1 MHASGYRVSTE
12 AKQRLYNSLQGI
24 KTILILSSSFILL
37 SQLATSTH
45 SSLATSSSL
54 NKLGPIQKIT
64 SAFTGTKPSAN
75 ATRLQLIRNNVAAN
89 VEKIKNIVNTTLG
102 DVRNTIKKTI
112 NETRNALLGFGI
124 KVTEIGSI
132 VIAAIATI
140 AVIRQPWLRLDK
152 THSPLL
158 KRIELTAYDID
169 DTHLPLNLRTFK
181 ISYSINRVVVRNRGW
196 KAAKNCKGILK
207 IGNEEVKVYWYTST
221 SFEKDGMTIN
231 RHSAEYLDL
240 FAIVDGETSE
250 IFNSLS
256 EHISK
261 LKEYVNDE
269 TFTDAFLRQGF
280 NATIDA
286 LSNRYKSAEDIP
298 LIIIQDAADG
308 WNIARKQ
315 HYNTVKEAES
325 RRSLMTDSNIPI
337 ERIKDITKV
346 IVTSENARRLQES
359 MTILDRPADI
369 QGTAIRF

>member
-1 MHASGYRVSTE
+1 
-12 AKQRLYNSLQGI
+12 
-24 KTILILSSSFILL
+24 LSSSFILL
-37 SQLATSTH
+37 SQLVTSTH

-54 NKLGPIQKIT
+54 NNLGPIQKIT
-64 SAFTGTKPSAN
+64 SAFTGTKPSTN
-75 ATRLQLIRNNVAAN
+75 DTRLQLIRNNVAAN

-140 AVIRQPWLRLDK
+140 TVIRQPWLRLDK
-152 THSPLL
+152 THSPLS
-158 KRIELTAYDID
+158 KRIELDAYDID

-181 ISYSINRVVVRNRGW
+181 INYSINRVAVRNRGW

-250 IFNSLS
+250 IFNNLS

-261 LKEYVNDE
+261 LKDYVNGE
-269 TFTDAFLRQGF
+269 TFTDVFLRQGF
-280 NATIDA
+280 NDTIDA

-298 LIIIQDAADG
+298 RIIIQDAADG

-315 HYNTVKEAES
+315 EAEF
-325 RRSLMTDSNIPI
+325 RRSLMTGNNIPI

-346 IVTSENARRLQES
+346 IVASENARRLQEPI
-359 MTILDRPADI
+359 TILDRPADI

>member
-1 MHASGYRVSTE
+1 MHASGYRVSAE

-24 KTILILSSSFILL
+24 RTILILSSSFILL
-37 SQLATSTH
+37 SQLVTSTH
-45 SSLATSSSL
+45 SSLATSSS
-54 NKLGPIQKIT
+54 PIQKIT
-64 SAFTGTKPSAN
+64 SAFTGTKPSTN

-112 NETRNALLGFGI
+112 NETRNALLSFGI

-140 AVIRQPWLRLDK
+140 TVIRQPWLRLDK

-158 KRIELTAYDID
+158 KRIELAAYDID

-196 KAAKNCKGILK
+196 KAAKNCKGMLK
-207 IGNEEVKVYWYTST
+207 IGNEELKVYWYTFT

-240 FAIVDGETSE
+240 FAIVDGEPSE
-250 IFNSLS
+250 IFNSLF

-261 LKEYVNDE
+261 LKDYVNGE
-269 TFTDAFLRQGF
+269 TFTDVFLP
-280 NATIDA
+280 N
-286 LSNRYKSAEDIP
+286 LC
-298 LIIIQDAADG
+298 
-308 WNIARKQ
+308 
-315 HYNTVKEAES
+315 
-325 RRSLMTDSNIPI
+325 
-337 ERIKDITKV
+337 
-346 IVTSENARRLQES
+346 
-359 MTILDRPADI
+359 
-369 QGTAIRF
+369 

>member
-1 MHASGYRVSTE
+1 MHASGYRVSAE

-37 SQLATSTH
+37 SQLVTSTH

-64 SAFTGTKPSAN
+64 SAFTGTKPSTN

-132 VIAAIATI
+132 VIAAIAAIT
-140 AVIRQPWLRLDK
+140 VIRQPWLRLDK

-158 KRIELTAYDID
+158 KRIELAAYDID

-240 FAIVDGETSE
+240 FAIFDGETSE
-250 IFNSLS
+250 IFNNLS

-261 LKEYVNDE
+261 LKDYVNGE
-269 TFTDAFLRQGF
+269 TFTDVFLRQGF

-298 LIIIQDAADG
+298 RIIIQDAADG

-315 HYNTVKEAES
+315 YYNTVKGAES

-359 MTILDRPADI
+359 ITILDRPADN

>member
-1 MHASGYRVSTE
+1 MHASGYRVSAE

-24 KTILILSSSFILL
+24 RTILILSSSFILL
-37 SQLATSTH
+37 SQLVTSTH
-45 SSLATSSSL
+45 SSLATSSS
-54 NKLGPIQKIT
+54 PIQKIT
-64 SAFTGTKPSAN
+64 SAFTGTKPSTN

-112 NETRNALLGFGI
+112 NETRNALIGFGI

-140 AVIRQPWLRLDK
+140 TVIRQPWLRLDK

-158 KRIELTAYDID
+158 KRIELAAYDID

-325 RRSLMTDSNIPI
+325 RRSLVTDSNIPI
-337 ERIKDITKV
+337 EMIKDITKV

-359 MTILDRPADI
+359 MTILDRPAVT